1 MKTKQIYYIA
11 ALAMLTACTNNEE
24 YETVTNNGL
33 QKVTFADPFVGKNL
47 TRASGDISTS
57 GANGTSALTSF
68 KIKVWGQEVNKPDA
82 TTDLTEIN
90 GVPSSKSGENA
101 FENPPFYNGDVIEW
115 KNSAWS
121 STKEYYYPRDKY
133 TFRFAAFA
141 PVEAIY
147 DANSNTDGVN
157 LAIKADGSLTFRGAD
172 DNTYGITNIPLVQE
186 ISNTE
191 NDKKGWDLLV
201 SNRVL
206 STPTNGVENRQDID
220 FTFQHILSKLS
231 FYVYAAESTG
241 KTFYVKSIKAYLP
254 KDNWTGSYK
263 QNDQTAKPTAESKT
277 DETTNAKTWS
287 STYHDTWAWD
297 KKSGTSADFENIDNI
312 VTPSDFETLI
322 VDAAKDD
329 ATSPNSYKEYTVFS
343 ASDQTRGEKVVLTSF
358 QDTPDDN
365 ETDNIVC
372 QSYFLAPTP
381 AAEGNGN
388 VKNYNFY
395 VKIEYTI
402 EETVGSTTTTKAMTG
417 YLDLSKS
424 DFKRFRQGWH
434 HKVYIG
440 LAHKTIRFI
449 SATVSDWD
457 GEHNEDMTVSREV
470 EGWASELK

>member
-47 TRASGDISTS
+47 TRASGDID
-57 GANGTSALTSF
+57 NEALKSF
-68 KIKVWGQEVNKPDA
+68 KIKVWGQEVDEPDNGTLSETNAKPF
-82 TTDLTEIN
+82 TN
-90 GVPSSKSGENA
+90 SKEEA
-101 FENPPFYNGDVIEW
+101 PFYNGYNIEY
-115 KNSAWS
+115 S
-121 STKEYYYPRDKY
+121 SGWAPVDEKEFYYPRDKY
-133 TFRFAAFA
+133 NFRFAAFA

-147 DANSNTDGVN
+147 TESNTSGVN
-157 LAIKADGSLTFRGAD
+157 LAIKANGSLTFRGED
-172 DNTYGITNIPLVQE
+172 DNSAGITNIPLVQE
-186 ISNTE
+186 ISNTT
-191 NDKKGWDLLV
+191 DAKKSWDLLV
-201 SNRVL
+201 SNRFL
-206 STPTNGVENRQDID
+206 STPTNGVENRADIN

-231 FYVYAAESTG
+231 FYVYASQTEG
-241 KTFYVKSIKAYLP
+241 KKFYVKSIKAYLP

-263 QNDQTAKPTAESKT
+263 QNDKTSKPTAETKDSNPT
-277 DETTNAKTWS
+277 ENTNNWDTQ
-287 STYHDTWAWD
+287 YHDTWAWE
-297 KKSGTSADFENIDNI
+297 KKSDTSADFTNIDNI
-312 VTPSDFETLI
+312 VTPSQFEAQI

-358 QDTPDDN
+358 QDTPEDN

-424 DFKRFRQGWH
+424 DLNRFRQGWH

-449 SATVSDWD
+449 SASVDNWD
-457 GEHNEDMTVSREV
+457 EHNEDMTVSREV
-470 EGWASELK
+470 DGWTAEQN

>member
-11 ALAMLTACTNNEE
+11 ALAMLTACTSSEE

-47 TRASGDISTS
+47 TRAESGDIT
-57 GANGTSALTSF
+57 TDLLTSF

-82 TTDLTEIN
+82 NTDLTVIN
-90 GVPSSKSGENA
+90 GVPSSKSGVNA
-101 FENPPFYNGDVIEW
+101 FENPPFYGGDVIEW

-133 TFRFAAFA
+133 NFRFAAFA
-141 PVEAIY
+141 PAEAIY
-147 DANSNTDGVN
+147 DASSNTDGVK
-157 LAIKADGSLTFRGAD
+157 LAIKANGSLTFRGED
-172 DNTYGITNIPLVQE
+172 DNSAGITNIPLVQE
-186 ISNTE
+186 ISNTT
-191 NDKKGWDLLV
+191 DAKKGWDLLV
-201 SNRVL
+201 SNRFL
-206 STPTNGVENRQDID
+206 STPTNGVENRADIN

-231 FYVYAAESTG
+231 FYVYASQTEG
-241 KTFYVKSIKAYLP
+241 KKFYVKSIKAYLP

-263 QNDQTAKPTAESKT
+263 QNDKTSKPTAETKDSNPT
-277 DETTNAKTWS
+277 ENTNNWDTQ
-287 STYHDTWAWD
+287 YHDTWAWE
-297 KKSGTSADFENIDNI
+297 KKSDTSADFTNIDNI
-312 VTPSDFETLI
+312 VTPSQFEAQI

-358 QDTPDDN
+358 QDTPEDN

-402 EETVGSTTTTKAMTG
+402 EETVGDVTTTKAMTG

-424 DFKRFRQGWH
+424 GFKRFRQGWH

-449 SATVSDWD
+449 SAEVSDWD
-457 GEHNEDMTVSREV
+457 GNHNEDMTVSREV
-470 EGWASELK
+470 EGWTSEQN